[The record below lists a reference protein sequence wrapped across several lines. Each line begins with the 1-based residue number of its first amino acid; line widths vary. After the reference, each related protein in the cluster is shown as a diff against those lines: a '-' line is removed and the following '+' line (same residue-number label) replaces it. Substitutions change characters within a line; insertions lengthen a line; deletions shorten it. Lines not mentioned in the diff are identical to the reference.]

1 MKINRIDIEINR
13 HANKNRTYLYNEI
26 FSLSREHNCFYGSE
40 FGKDFITINN
50 VPQILLKKLEE
61 LKIKFRRYEK

>member
-1 MKINRIDIEINR
+1 MKINKIEISTLVNQQ
-13 HANKNRTYLYNEI
+13 HYYLREQMY
-26 FSLSREHNCFYGSE
+26 SLAREHNCFYGSE

-61 LKIKFRRYEK
+61 LKIKFRRLTK